1 MVRIS
6 THADSGRLP
15 DLVDNLSVTNLETNV
30 RFACHTTALL
40 MGNMGSRSLCSCYG
54 SPPCRSPK
62 PWIRQIYLR
71 QTKTLRHFFGKA
83 IPEMFYETHPIGY
96 ITLAAKRFQAH
107 KGNLTVCGTN
117 FRKNKT
123 KIYKSGGGGG
133 GGGGQQAMLIPVIV
147 TSLLFECSD
156 EIVPLLTA
164 IVNHFCRPGFSL
176 PVWKQP

>member
-1 MVRIS
+1 MGFLKLLHSPLGTVLTLNKPIFTFHAAMVRIS

-71 QTKTLRHFFGKA
+71 QTKILRHFFGKA
-83 IPEMFYETHPIGY
+83 IPEMFCETHPIGY
-96 ITLAAKRFQAH
+96 ITLDAKRFQAH
-107 KGNLTVCGTN
+107 KGVFHPSPHPAGLIYCIY
-117 FRKNKT
+117 FILFFARKNK
-123 KIYKSGGGGG
+123 
-133 GGGGQQAMLIPVIV
+133 
-147 TSLLFECSD
+147 
-156 EIVPLLTA
+156 
-164 IVNHFCRPGFSL
+164 
-176 PVWKQP
+176 